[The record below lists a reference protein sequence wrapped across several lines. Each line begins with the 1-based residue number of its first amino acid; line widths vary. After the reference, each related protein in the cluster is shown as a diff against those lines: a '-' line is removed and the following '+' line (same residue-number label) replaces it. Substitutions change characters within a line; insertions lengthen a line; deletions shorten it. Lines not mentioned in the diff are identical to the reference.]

1 MQQQSERLHKIS
13 LNCDDAGEAANP
25 ASKEENAPTGT
36 RAAAVNWFVDDDP
49 SPRPPNCTVL
59 WKELLR
65 LKKKQRAAASLSP
78 SSSSSSNSSSSS
90 SLADAA
96 VAAEEKKEK
105 KKKGEKLESKS
116 SNNTNQVKRAA
127 KRGLERTR
135 SASIRIRP
143 MINVPICSQ
152 RKSSSALPP
161 FFPLKKV
168 RVVER

>member
-96 VAAEEKKEK
+96 VA
-105 KKKGEKLESKS
+105 S